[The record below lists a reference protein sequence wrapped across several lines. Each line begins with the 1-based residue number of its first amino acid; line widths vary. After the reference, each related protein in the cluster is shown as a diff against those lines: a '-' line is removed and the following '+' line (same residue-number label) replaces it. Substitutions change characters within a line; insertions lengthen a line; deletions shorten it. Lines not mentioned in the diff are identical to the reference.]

1 MGKATTFLKTLSTAV
16 LVGGLVLGGTSHA
29 AEPPEGLSRITLLTG
44 APGGSWYA
52 YSAGI
57 AQILT
62 EAGVS
67 TTPEQ
72 GGGNSNVM
80 NIAAGNAE
88 VGFALTT
95 ANYMAKIGQGAF
107 NAPVSGV
114 MGLAVLFPQ
123 YAHTAVTVESGVE
136 SYTDLAGQRMASQS
150 MATGSRQIFEDTLK
164 AYGLAGEDDLDIV
177 VRGGPSVGSQAVR
190 DRQAIG
196 MVATTNPP
204 TAAFSELAA
213 SLPIRLLPIDDA
225 AYEIL
230 RESNP
235 GYGRGVIPAGSYPGV
250 DEDVPT
256 ISDDT
261 ILIVP
266 ADLPEE
272 HAYWLTRTLA
282 ENAAA
287 ISGIG
292 PALRNFS
299 AESMPNVMV
308 LDLHPGAR
316 RYYEEQG
323 LLP

>member
-1 MGKATTFLKTLSTAV
+1 MKKTT
-16 LVGGLVLGGTSHA
+16 
-29 AEPPEGLSRITLLTG
+29 GLSRLLAMAALALGVVCTGTATAQVPAGLQRITLLTG

-95 ANYMAKIGQGAF
+95 ANYMAKTGQGAF
-107 NAPVSGV
+107 KQPVTGV

-123 YAHTAVTVESGVE
+123 VAHTAVTVESGVT
-136 SYTDLAGQRMASQS
+136 SYAQLKGQRMASQS

-164 AYGLAGEDDLDIV
+164 AYGLAGESDLDIV
-177 VRGGPSVGSQAVR
+177 VRGGPGVGSQAVR
-190 DRQAIG
+190 DRQAMG
-196 MVATTNPP
+196 MIATTNPP
-204 TAAFSELAA
+204 TAAFSELSATI
-213 SLPIRLLPIDDA
+213 PIRLLPIDDA

-230 RESNP
+230 RKSNP
-235 GYGRGVIPAGSYPGV
+235 GYGRGVIPAGSYPGI
-250 DEDVPT
+250 DADVPT

-266 ADLPEE
+266 ASLPEE
-272 HAYWLTRTLA
+272 HAYWLVKTLA
-282 ENAAA
+282 ENAKA
-287 ISGIG
+287 ISRIG
-292 PALRNFS
+292 PALRQFS
-299 AESMPNVMV
+299 PKSMPGVMV

-316 RYYEEQG
+316 RYYQEAG
-323 LLP
+323 LLR